1 MSKAFIPLQFELGE
15 AMQVD
20 WGETTVYLDGQKT
33 VINLFCNPAEGHEK
47 GIVEGLLR
55 WARRNILVPV
65 PFASDI
71 CELNTLLL
79 ERCMKYEAHQIK
91 GKPDKVGVMMDEERS
106 MFHPVPG
113 YRFETAQRANVR
125 VNAFSAAR
133 FRMNSYSVPVQY
145 TGRIVGVKGDPE
157 PVALRQLS
165 PDTDIGE
172 ILLSLMKTEY
182 EQRQENQ
189 NLHRLKRAG
198 FPFTK
203 TLELITL

>member
-1 MSKAFIPLQFELGE
+1 MSVYFFTKTKGEVKAIKKILKRLATGFLAF
-15 AMQVD
+15 
-20 WGETTVYLDGQKT
+20 TTIATALPTTAVH
-33 VINLFCNPAEGHEK
+33 ASEK
-47 GIVEGLLR
+47 QYWTESG
-55 WARRNILVPV
+55 
-65 PFASDI
+65 
-71 CELNTLLL
+71 
-79 ERCMKYEAHQIK
+79 
-91 GKPDKVGVMMDEERS
+91 ERS

-133 FRMNSYSVPVQY
+133 FRMNSYFVPVQY

-182 EQRQENQ
+182 EQR
-189 NLHRLKRAG
+189 
-198 FPFTK
+198 
-203 TLELITL
+203 